1 MITLGHEKII
11 RNLERL
17 VENNNLAHAYLF
29 SGPESVG
36 KFRVAFE
43 FANKLIRDEKKSIN
57 PDVLVLRP
65 EIEEKKG
72 ILRKKDITIEAI
84 RNLEHGLSLSSF
96 FGGHKVAIIDDADCL
111 TRSAQNALL
120 KTLEEPPERAII
132 ILVVQNKEKII
143 PTMISRCQEIKF
155 NLVSEKEIRKMIPQ
169 NNPQAEQIIFWS
181 MNRPGLAREFIN
193 NPEAILDREK
203 DLEFFKSFF
212 SLNINEQFAIAENIS
227 KDIKKLEKKLQ
238 IWTVILRKESHFSK
252 FFMIE
257 KIEESL
263 KNIRETNAN
272 PRLVM
277 EKLFLDL
284 VSLRC

>member
-1 MITLGHEKII
+1 MTILGHEKNI

-17 VENNNLAHAYLF
+17 VENKNLAHAYIF

-36 KFRVAFE
+36 KFQVAFE
-43 FANKLIRDEKKSIN
+43 FANKLIGNEEESVN
-57 PDVLVLRP
+57 PDILVLRP
-65 EIEEKKG
+65 ETEDKKG
-72 ILRKKDITIEAI
+72 VLRKKDIKIESV
-84 RNLEHGLSLSSF
+84 RELEHNLSLSSY
-96 FGGHKVAIIDDADCL
+96 FGGYKVAIIDDADRL

-120 KTLEEPPERAII
+120 KTLEEPPEKAIV

-143 PTMISRCQEIKF
+143 PTIISRCQEIKF
-155 NLVSEKEIRKMIPQ
+155 NLVSEKEIRKIIPKD
-169 NNPQAEQIIFWS
+169 NFQAEQVVFWS
-181 MNRPGLAREFIN
+181 MNRPGLAKKLLD
-193 NPEAILDREK
+193 NPEELLDRKEELK
-203 DLEFFKSFF
+203 FFKDFF
-212 SLNINEQFAIAENIS
+212 SLSINEQFVIAENIS
-227 KDIKKLEKKLQ
+227 KNTEKLEKKLQ
-238 IWTVILRKESHFSK
+238 IWTIILRKEPHFSK

-284 VSLRC
+284 VSLGH